1 MRCER
6 HSWDTTDREWCWRC
20 EELTIEENKK
30 KYENKFRNN
39 SLQRIG
45 GNQKIG
51 SVLIEKQKTDR
62 RNSGSV
68 R

>member
-51 SVLIEKQKTDR
+51 SVPIEKQKTDR